1 MTPAQADLIRT
12 SFDAMWPM
20 RRSIADLCYQQF
32 FVLAPEA
39 RRLFPH
45 DITRQQLKLMD
56 MIAAMVGSLEQRE
69 LFQSLIA
76 HSGRQHAGFGVQKSQ
91 YIAFGKALIWSF
103 ERHFGAAFTPE
114 LREAWMAL
122 YATVQEGMLRA
133 GAQT

>member
-1 MTPAQADLIRT
+1 MTPEQADLIRT

-20 RRSIADLCYQQF
+20 RRGIADLCYQRF

-56 MIAAMVGSLEQRE
+56 MIAAMVGSLEQRQ
-69 LFQSLIA
+69 LFHSLIA
-76 HSGRQHAGFGVQKSQ
+76 HSGRQHEGFGVQTSQ
-91 YIAFGKALIWSF
+91 YIAFGNALIWSL
-103 ERHFGAAFTPE
+103 ERNFGAAFTPE

-133 GAQT
+133 GART